1 MWPNAPHPIV
11 PTRTSMTP
19 QLAQFSSA
27 NGGSYDYQR
36 LLPGGASVRSGSSL
50 AGHTNLAGDRRRTGA
65 VGQKRNLAYLRR
77 LPQSRHSTRNLLR
90 PSLTSLF
97 VDHVLPHLERPY
109 LASQPIRIAIWGGL
123 VALQSLVVLT
133 QGIRRISV
141 RPTHIHE
148 TGDRHAR

>member
-1 MWPNAPHPIV
+1 MAPDNRVEGLRCDSILLRSRVADACHRQV
-11 PTRTSMTP
+11 GVESTH
-19 QLAQFSSA
+19 LADRDRSA
-27 NGGSYDYQR
+27 
-36 LLPGGASVRSGSSL
+36 LP
-50 AGHTNLAGDRRRTGA
+50 
-65 VGQKRNLAYLRR
+65 GQKRNLAYLRR

-148 TGDRHAR
+148 TGDRRAR